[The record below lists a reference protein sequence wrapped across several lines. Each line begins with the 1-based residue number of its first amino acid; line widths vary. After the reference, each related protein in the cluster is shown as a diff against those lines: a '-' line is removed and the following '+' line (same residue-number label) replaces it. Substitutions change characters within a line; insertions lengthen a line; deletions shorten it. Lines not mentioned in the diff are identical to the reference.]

1 MWPNPQFPWI
11 WSHLLKKSSME
22 KHHFLFSDGGYD
34 FDFETIC
41 CFLNMAA
48 ESMTQYSFDKPLVRN
63 VTIVVAEQNM
73 VNAAVDLK
81 KVNLML

>member
-1 MWPNPQFPWI
+1 
-11 WSHLLKKSSME
+11 ME
-22 KHHFLFSDGGYD
+22 KHYFLFSNGGYD

-73 VNAAVDLK
+73 VNAAADLK

>member
-1 MWPNPQFPWI
+1 MI
-11 WSHLLKKSSME
+11 
-22 KHHFLFSDGGYD
+22 GGYD

-73 VNAAVDLK
+73 VNAAADLK
-81 KVNLML
+81 K